1 MSKIYIVKSGD
12 TLWGISKKH
21 HISVKELAR
30 INSLSGRMIHN
41 LRIGQKIYLQ
51 NDVNNTNNFET
62 QLKIILMDLS
72 FKPILKATIQLEF
85 DGKKII
91 RNTKNS
97 IFEDINI
104 QDHS

>member
-1 MSKIYIVKSGD
+1 M
-12 TLWGISKKH
+12 GISKKH

-85 DGKKII
+85 DGKKLL
-91 RNTKNS
+91 
-97 IFEDINI
+97 EI
-104 QDHS
+104 QKIVFLKI

>member
-51 NDVNNTNNFET
+51 N
-62 QLKIILMDLS
+62 
-72 FKPILKATIQLEF
+72 
-85 DGKKII
+85 
-91 RNTKNS
+91 
-97 IFEDINI
+97 
-104 QDHS
+104 

>member
-1 MSKIYIVKSGD
+1 MSKFILLNQVIHFGEFQ
-12 TLWGISKKH
+12 KH

-85 DGKKII
+85 DGKKLL
-91 RNTKNS
+91 
-97 IFEDINI
+97 EI
-104 QDHS
+104 QK

>member
-72 FKPILKATIQLEF
+72 FKPIWLCCTNRRKVELSNLQ
-85 DGKKII
+85 
-91 RNTKNS
+91 
-97 IFEDINI
+97 IFM
-104 QDHS
+104 QQPPF